1 MSQILK
7 KYTWNPAW
15 VRPFESPYSV
25 LANFAKIN
33 VLSSKNALR
42 LMQYSPAEYRNLTKQ
57 LASGNRD
64 VFFGTHLFQS
74 FYPSDYHEFHFI
86 PCDTQLPS
94 SVQLYDE
101 LHYCPRCLYDSG
113 YHSVV
118 HQVKGLKKC
127 PIHDIPLQTVH
138 SPYYTFPSLPE
149 SIRHNST
156 TDINTPYINVHELP
170 LPPERKELDLSDI
183 STLDRL
189 NPGHVLYDV
198 IGPSNE
204 KTTECF
210 APYTLTDFRDMT
222 EVRCFHASYL
232 EKGMED
238 EFDKEYIKGFK
249 LTYPYLDEDIQTNYG
264 SFHSLHDYF
273 SALMTNMREYYKG
286 HLLNFYPLCIE
297 QLCVMQLIGTC
308 SPAGISAMQQLS
320 NPIDSL
326 DQLDYINEDMIK
338 IGFCY
343 LMVGCQLPR
352 DVIGP
357 WYHHYEYQRDLD
369 KPRTNLDLSIA
380 HLKYSAKS
388 SFLINNRLYIHY
400 IVQRDKFRFLWNEF
414 HRVVE
419 EEKLQDLSSI
429 AARLP
434 LVRYIITKDDT
445 EMFHVY
451 RQVVIRN

>member
-1 MSQILK
+1 MTQIFK
-7 KYTWNPAW
+7 KFIWDPTW
-15 VRPFESPYSV
+15 VRPFESPFSV
-25 LANFAKIN
+25 LANFGRVN
-33 VLSSKNALR
+33 VLSSKKALI
-42 LMQYSPAEYRNLTKQ
+42 LMQYSPAEYRDLTHK
-57 LASGNRD
+57 LASSNNAA
-64 VFFGTHLFQS
+64 FSETHLFQS
-74 FYPSDYHEFHFI
+74 FYPNDYRSFHFI
-86 PCDTQLPS
+86 PCDSQLPS

-138 SPYYTFPSLPE
+138 SPYYTFPSLPD
-149 SIRHNST
+149 SIRKTDTN
-156 TDINTPYINVHELP
+156 DINPTYINVHKLP
-170 LPPERKELDLSDI
+170 LPPERKELDLSGI
-183 STLDRL
+183 SNLDRL
-189 NPGHVLYDV
+189 NPGHILYDV

-204 KTTECF
+204 KTTEHF
-210 APYTLTDFRDMT
+210 DPYSLTDFRDMT

-264 SFHSLHDYF
+264 SFATMDDYL
-273 SALMTNMREYYKG
+273 SALINDMRGFYHR
-286 HLLNFYPLCIE
+286 HLLDYYPLSIE
-297 QLCVMQLIGTC
+297 QLCVMELMATC
-308 SPAGISAMQQLS
+308 SPQGLFAMQRLNS
-320 NPIDSL
+320 PIDTL
-326 DQLDYINEDMIK
+326 EQLDYINEDMLK
-338 IGFCY
+338 ICFSY
-343 LMVGCQLPR
+343 LMVGCQFPK
-352 DVIGP
+352 DIISP
-357 WYHHYEYQRDLD
+357 CYHHYNYHHDID
-369 KPRTNLDLSIA
+369 KPRTNLDLSIS
-380 HLKYSAKS
+380 HLKYAAKS
-388 SFLINNRLYIHY
+388 SFLINTRLYIHY

-451 RQVVIRN
+451 RQIVIRD